1 MRTLAQPR
9 TPVDSLNRFGR
20 WTTGGAVL
28 GVVAAVLALVV
39 GLVLAF
45 VSVMST
51 TSQSRTAAAPLP
63 VPLAAPPASASD
75 STAASEELALP
86 QPIGY
91 QSGVPVGYPNT
102 QAGAIGAAFGYS
114 RVATG
119 LDIPA
124 TLQAIDTMS
133 DKASGWFP
141 ATRRL
146 IADGLI
152 AQRHS
157 LGLPPAGSPGM
168 ALINVDPSAYRVDAS
183 APGTATV
190 LTLNTVS
197 TESATGVMTTGTI
210 VFRWVMRW
218 DGTRWLVTH
227 SFLSDADAKLAV
239 APYTSG
245 AQSLGW
251 KAARGG

>member
-1 MRTLAQPR
+1 
-9 TPVDSLNRFGR
+9 
-20 WTTGGAVL
+20 
-28 GVVAAVLALVV
+28 
-39 GLVLAF
+39 
-45 VSVMST
+45 MST
-51 TSQSRTAAAPLP
+51 TTQSRAASSPLP
-63 VPLAAPPASASD
+63 VPLAAPPVPASD
-75 STAASEELALP
+75 SSAATEELVLP
-86 QPIGY
+86 QPTGY
-91 QSGVPVGYPNT
+91 ENGVPVGYLNT

-146 IADGLI
+146 IADGLV

-157 LGLPPAGSPGM
+157 LGLPPSGSAGM
-168 ALINVDPSAYRVDAS
+168 ALIKVDPSAYRIDAT
-183 APGTATV
+183 APGATTV

-197 TESATGVMTTGTI
+197 TESADGVMTTGTI
-210 VFRWVMRW
+210 VFRWAMRW

-227 SFLSDADAKLAV
+227 NFLSDADAKLAV
-239 APYTSG
+239 APYTSE
-245 AQSLGW
+245 AESLGW